1 MTSRKIHTNVDIYY
15 RSNERTFAGAA
26 SDGTVLSP
34 PGGVALA
41 TAVDAR
47 AVVVTLGV
55 TAQARV
61 ARVARADARVVELG
75 AVQADVVTIAT
86 HPTLEHNQNW

>member
-34 PGGVALA
+34 PGGVTLA
-41 TAVDAR
+41 AAVDAR